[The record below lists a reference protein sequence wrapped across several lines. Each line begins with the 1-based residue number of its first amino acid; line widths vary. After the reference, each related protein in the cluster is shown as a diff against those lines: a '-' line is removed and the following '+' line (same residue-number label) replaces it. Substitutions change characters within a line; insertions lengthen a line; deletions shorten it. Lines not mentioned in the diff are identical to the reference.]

1 MHHEERKFMAGQPY
15 CWRVI
20 PEGHSVDVSH
30 TFGVGGGGGVGPGG
44 VGLGAGGLGEFFLG

>member
-44 VGLGAGGLGEFFLG
+44 VGLGAGGVGEFFLG